1 MTDQP
6 TDPGRRTFLKSA
18 AIGVA
23 ACAAGDVASAAP
35 PASRSPRL
43 PRMHPEALGIDPAA
57 VLAFLSAVEEKPGGI
72 HSFMLLRHGQV
83 AAEGWWAPYAASL
96 PHMLFSLSK
105 SFTSTAVGLAVSEG
119 LLNVDDLVVSFF
131 TDALPAKID
140 DNLAAMRV
148 RHLLT
153 MTTGHDV
160 DATGPTRARPDGDWV
175 RGFLAL
181 PVEHAPGS
189 KFVYN
194 SAATYMLSAIV
205 QKRSGKSVLEYLTP
219 RVFAPLGIEGET
231 WETCPKGIDTGG
243 WGLSVKTEDIARF
256 GQLYLQK
263 GQWNGRQLVPQEWV
277 QQATHRQ
284 VSNGD
289 PATPSDWSQG
299 YGYQFW
305 RCRHEA
311 YRGDGAFGQFC
322 VVMPDLDA
330 VLAVTSGTGDMQA
343 ILNAAWEH
351 LLPGI
356 RSAALPAGEAAKT
369 LQTRLAH
376 LALPAP
382 QGASTSPRAAQVSGK
397 TFHFAPNDLKLQTM
411 TMTFH
416 GDRVRVAL
424 QTEQD
429 PQKLEYGH
437 GNWIK
442 GEAKLEGTPSTKTAG
457 RGAWTTDDTYTG
469 TLCFNETP
477 FTQTAICTFTP
488 DQVTL
493 TLRRNV
499 GFGPTEHAPL
509 IGRLA

>member
-1 MTDQP
+1 MSDQ
-6 TDPGRRTFLKSA
+6 TADPSRRTFLKTA

-23 ACAAGDVASAAP
+23 ACAAGDVSCAASSAA
-35 PASRSPRL
+35 RSSHL
-43 PRMHPEALGIDPAA
+43 PRTHPEAVGIDPAA
-57 VLAFLSAVEEKPGGI
+57 VLAFVNAVEEKPGGI

-83 AAEGWWAPYAASL
+83 AAEGWWAPYAPSY
-96 PHMLFSLSK
+96 PHMLYSLSK

-119 LLNVDDLVVSFF
+119 LLSVEDRVVSFF
-131 TDALPAKID
+131 PDELPAKID
-140 DNLAAMRV
+140 ANLSAMRV

-153 MTTGHDV
+153 MSTGHDV
-160 DATGPTRARPDGDWV
+160 DATGPTRAQPDGDWV
-175 RGFLAL
+175 RGFLSL

-205 QKRSGKSVLEYLTP
+205 QKRSGKRVLDYLTP
-219 RVFAPLGIEGET
+219 RLFAPLGIEGPT

-256 GQLYLQK
+256 GQLYLQH
-263 GQWNGRQLVPQEWV
+263 GQWNGRQVVPEAWV
-277 QQATHRQ
+277 AAATNRQ

-322 VVMPDLDA
+322 VVLPDLDA

-343 ILNAAWEH
+343 ILNRVWEH

-356 RSAALPAGEAAKT
+356 GSAAPVSGDVSKALT
-369 LQTRLAH
+369 QRLSH
-376 LALPAP
+376 LALPVP
-382 QGASTSPRAAQVSGK
+382 QGEPTSPHAVLVSGK
-397 TFHFAPNDLKLQTM
+397 TYRFAPNDLKLQTLSP
-411 TMTFH
+411 TVH
-416 GDRVRVAL
+416 RDRCTIAL
-424 QTEQD
+424 QSETGL
-429 PQKLEYGH
+429 QKLEYGH
-437 GNWIK
+437 DNWIK
-442 GEAKLEGTPSTKTAG
+442 GEGRLEGVLSRRVVG
-457 RGAWTTDDTYTG
+457 RGAWTADGAYTG
-469 TLCFNETP
+469 TLCFYETP
-477 FTQTAICTFTP
+477 FTQTITCVFTA

-493 TLRRNV
+493 TLRQNV

-509 IGRLA
+509 VGNPA